1 MQNELR
7 KLIEGTDYF
16 IYLVEMPRGIYACVV
31 KNPDTTYSVYL
42 DPRRSFDQ
50 LMQDLDHELRH
61 IIRDDFYN
69 GLPIYIVEAA

>member
-1 MQNELR
+1 M
-7 KLIEGTDYF
+7 LIENVDYF
-16 IYLVEMPRGIYACVV
+16 IYWMKMPPGIYAFVTP
-31 KNPDTTYSVYL
+31 NNDTTYSVYL